1 MGLVSRNV
9 ATRKA
14 RVRTFVH
21 PSVHRSVRWFI
32 SDGFV
37 MLLLFCDL
45 WPWTYGRMVGD
56 VYGRGSGLVFTTVS
70 RQFLGSGLK
79 GTMTVGTIT
88 YQGRSEE
95 EEKEEDSLWSLPLL
109 LL

>member
-1 MGLVSRNV
+1 MDRVSRNV
-9 ATRKA
+9 ATTKA
-14 RVRTFVH
+14 YVHMFVH
-21 PSVHRSVRWFI
+21 LSVCRSVRWFI

-37 MLLLFCDL
+37 MLLLLGDL

>member
-1 MGLVSRNV
+1 MKSHHLTIISSSCGRIVGLMGLVSRNV

-21 PSVHRSVRWFI
+21 PSVRRSVRWFI

-56 VYGRGSGLVFTTVS
+56 VYGRGSGLVCTTVT
-70 RQFLGSGLK
+70 R
-79 GTMTVGTIT
+79 
-88 YQGRSEE
+88 
-95 EEKEEDSLWSLPLL
+95 
-109 LL
+109 